1 MPRLKT
7 PRAVLFDIDG
17 VLIHSMFHPDPE
29 RCRRWDLHMEYD
41 LGISRAE
48 WKAFFGSRFADIV
61 RGKKSLITE
70 LADFLPTIGFEGSPM
85 TFLAYWLK
93 HDNQINLQLIDAIKR
108 LAKNPDTEIYL
119 ATNQEH
125 LRAMHL
131 WTNVGFS
138 NIFKDMF
145 YAARFGEAKPDKA
158 YFEAVDAQLG
168 PQTQP
173 PLFFDDAQS
182 NVDAANAHG
191 WEAVLFD
198 VTQDFTSHP
207 WIAAHL

>member
-1 MPRLKT
+1 MKQ
-7 PRAVLFDIDG
+7 
-17 VLIHSMFHPDPE
+17 
-29 RCRRWDLHMEYD
+29 D
-41 LGISRAE
+41 LGIGREE
-48 WKAFFGSRFADIV
+48 WGAFFGPRFGDIV
-61 RGKKSLITE
+61 RDKKSLITE

-108 LAKNPDTEIYL
+108 LAKNPDVELYL

-168 PQTQP
+168 PQSQP
-173 PLFFDDAQS
+173 PLFFDDSQK
-182 NVDAANAHG
+182 NVAAASAHD

-198 VTQDFTSHP
+198 VTEDFTNHS
-207 WIAAHL
+207 WVTTRL